1 MSLLCLFLLF
11 ESTYQEIQVLIALF
25 GDSWRARHI
34 NIRIQQLRAGHQEI
48 VFPQKLAPV
57 NEKYEESEHL
67 YTCNDVNS
75 RIIYPVIEVEVVLG
89 EQEDRS

>member
-1 MSLLCLFLLF
+1 MLF
-11 ESTYQEIQVLIALF
+11 EGSEQEVQVPVALF
-25 GDSWRARHI
+25 GDSRRARHI
-34 NIRIQQLRAGHQEI
+34 YIWIQQLRAGHQEI